1 MKALIYETLVSL
13 ANQDP
18 EQHAKIRQNLYE
30 QLDLPFDKQLALY
43 ARALGLASSG
53 KLETE
58 QAMSNAV
65 ESAMHLLETP
75 EH

>member
-1 MKALIYETLVSL
+1 
-13 ANQDP
+13 
-18 EQHAKIRQNLYE
+18 
-30 QLDLPFDKQLALY
+30 LALY
-43 ARALGLASSG
+43 ARALEPASSG

-65 ESAMHLLETP
+65 ESAIHLLETP